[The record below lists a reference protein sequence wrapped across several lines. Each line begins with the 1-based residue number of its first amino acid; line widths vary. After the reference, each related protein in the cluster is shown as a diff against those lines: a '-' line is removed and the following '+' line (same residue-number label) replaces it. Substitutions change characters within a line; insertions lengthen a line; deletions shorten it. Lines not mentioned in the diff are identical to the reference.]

1 MRNKLHLAIVSVAI
15 TLGAVALLLP
25 AGLAAQSDENAVPLG
40 DVARA
45 LRKSK
50 AAPAPTETVIDNDNF
65 SKVMDQ
71 AESQR
76 AKGVVHFSV
85 QATGRDVQ
93 VSSPDVTCSLSFN
106 AQGPLLPDPL
116 MSQDLPRNELSKL
129 DGPAVMNGDSLQ
141 VTVYNGTSWNVKEIT
156 VGLTILRRP
165 AATASY
171 GSAQLRPVA
180 AGGEGPAEKR
190 SDLTVLY
197 HLKGTASPFGTA
209 VFSQNLGGTLGPDQ
223 DWHWAIVQAQGTPPR

>member
-1 MRNKLHLAIVSVAI
+1 MRNKLHLAIILS
-15 TLGAVALLLP
+15 AVLLLP
-25 AGLAAQSDENAVPLG
+25 VCLAAQSDENSVPLG

-50 AAPAPTETVIDNDNF
+50 AAPAATETVIDNDNF
-65 SKVMDQ
+65 SKVMEQ

-76 AKGVVHFSV
+76 AKGIVHFSV

-116 MSQDLPRNELSKL
+116 MSQDLPRNELAKL
-129 DGPAVMNGDSLQ
+129 DGPATINGDSLQ
-141 VTVYNGTSWNVKEIT
+141 VTVYNGTAWNVREIT

-165 AATASY
+165 AATAAYY
-171 GSAQLRPVA
+171 GSAQLRPAA
-180 AGGEGPAEKR
+180 AGGDGPAEKR

-197 HLKGTASPFGTA
+197 HLKGAASPFGTA